1 MTVLQMDSS
10 LKRRQCRGRKS
21 TKRILLYPEPRN
33 THVAGEKK
41 KKDAVKAD
49 PNKKKRERRK
59 TKKAR
64 KIRKGTLKQQS

>member
-1 MTVLQMDSS
+1 MWQ
-10 LKRRQCRGRKS
+10 G
-21 TKRILLYPEPRN
+21 
-33 THVAGEKK
+33 KK